1 MPFTFP
7 HIIKNIIR
15 LVYRKRKSGY
25 TGYPKAGHPVI
36 DLCVDLRNYLS
47 EIIRP

>member
-25 TGYPKAGHPVI
+25 TGYPKRGTLLLICEVI
-36 DLCVDLRNYLS
+36 S

>member
-15 LVYRKRKSGY
+15 LVYRKRKSVIAGRL
-25 TGYPKAGHPVI
+25 PK
-36 DLCVDLRNYLS
+36 
-47 EIIRP
+47 ERPRKKVLVNLF